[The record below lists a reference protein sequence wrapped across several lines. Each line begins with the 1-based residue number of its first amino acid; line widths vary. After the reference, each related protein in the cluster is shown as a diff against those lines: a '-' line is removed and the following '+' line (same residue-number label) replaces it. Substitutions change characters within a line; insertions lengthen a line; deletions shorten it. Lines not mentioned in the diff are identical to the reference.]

1 MNYFGLFFS
10 FMLPGIVIGVMIAV
24 AFAQERAARK
34 RRAIAA
40 RSNSSA
46 AVHSYAPTHK
56 AKRTSAPAAPANPV
70 KSDGS
75 KLYIYD
81 MNAA

>member
-34 RRAIAA
+34 RRAVAA
-40 RSNSSA
+40 RGNSASSMR
-46 AVHSYAPTHK
+46 SYTPAPK
-56 AKRTSAPAAPANPV
+56 AKHTPAPANSI

>member
-34 RRAIAA
+34 RRAAAA
-40 RSNSSA
+40 RGNSASSMR
-46 AVHSYAPTHK
+46 SYTPAPK
-56 AKRTSAPAAPANPV
+56 AKHTPAPANPI